1 MKIVAQILMFVF
13 ITFLVTPTVVSVIE
27 KSADISVFYS
37 FSEEEK
43 SHKEIKAV
51 FNFDYP
57 NPPANLSQLNSGMLH
72 SENLSKHDKI
82 ASKIFIPPPEQA

>member
-1 MKIVAQILMFVF
+1 MAQILLFVF
-13 ITFLVTPTVVSVIE
+13 ITFLVTPTVISVIE

-43 SHKEIKAV
+43 AHKEIKAV
-51 FNFDYP
+51 FNFDVVTA
-57 NPPANLSQLNSGMLH
+57 PANLSQLDFSLIH

-82 ASKIFIPPPEQA
+82 SSKIFIPPPEQV